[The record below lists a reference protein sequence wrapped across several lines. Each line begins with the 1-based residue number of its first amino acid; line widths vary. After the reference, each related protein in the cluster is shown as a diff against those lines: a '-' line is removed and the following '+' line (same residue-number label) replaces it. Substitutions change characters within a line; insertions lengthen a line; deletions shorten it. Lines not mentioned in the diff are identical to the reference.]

1 MERMT
6 EVVEGSEYQ
15 SLQHFLSTS
24 NWDANAVMDQV
35 ATEADA
41 VLGGSADSCLLLD
54 ETSFPKKGDKSVG
67 VARQW
72 CGRLGKVENCQVAVF
87 ACLSRGPHSTLVDT
101 RLYLPKE
108 WTDSPERCLAA
119 KVPEEHIVQRSKA
132 DLALEIVREARERG
146 VRFSWVGAD
155 GGYGKDPCFLRALDD
170 SGEKFIVDVHKDQR
184 IYLEDPSPF
193 VPKSQNARGRKPS
206 RFITEAANQRV
217 DEWAR
222 RQPRGAWQRIN
233 LRGSTKGIVKFEVLH
248 CRVWAWDGKE
258 EKARCWRL
266 VVSRELGGPKKLKYG
281 LSNFPEDTSA
291 QQLARNQRQRFW
303 IERSFQ
309 DAKSESGLGDY
320 QARGWVAWHHHIALV
335 MIAMQ
340 FMLEERLRQKD
351 DHALLS
357 CADIEDLL
365 AHFLPRRDV
374 TVEEVIRQMEVR
386 HQQRRDAIKSAY
398 RRRKTG
404 KVNKMRD
411 LRAVRRK

>member
-6 EVVEGSEYQ
+6 EAVEGSEYQ
-15 SLQHFLSTS
+15 ALQHFLSAS
-24 NWDANAVMDQV
+24 DWDANAVMAQV
-35 ATEADA
+35 AMEADA
-41 VLGGSADSCLLLD
+41 ALGGFADSCLLLD

-72 CGRLGKVENCQVAVF
+72 CGRLGKTENCQVAVF

-101 RLYLPKE
+101 RLYLPKK

-119 KVPEEHIVQRSKA
+119 KVPEEHIIQRSKA
-132 DLALEIVREARERG
+132 ELALEIVREARQRG
-146 VRFSWVGAD
+146 VRYSWVGAD
-155 GGYGKDPCFLRALDD
+155 GGYGKDPSFLRGLDD

-193 VPKSQNARGRKPS
+193 VPESKSPRGRQPS
-206 RFITEAANQRV
+206 RLVTEAVKQRV

-222 RQPRGAWQRIN
+222 RQSRGSWQRTT
-233 LRGSTKGIVKFEVLH
+233 LRDSTKGVVKIEVLH
-248 CRVWAWDGKE
+248 RRVWVWDGKE
-258 EKARCWRL
+258 KNARCWRL
-266 VVSRELGGPKKLKYG
+266 LVSRELGGQKTLKYA
-281 LSNFPEDTSA
+281 LSNFPADVSV
-291 QQLARNQRQRFW
+291 QQIARNQRQRFW

-320 QARGWVAWHHHIALV
+320 QARSWVAWHHHIALV

-365 AHFLPRRDV
+365 AHFLPRKDV

-386 HQQRRDAIKSAY
+386 HQQRRDAIESAY
-398 RRRKTG
+398 RRKKPDKTIRM
-404 KVNKMRD
+404 KE
-411 LRAVRRK
+411 L